1 MTMRD
6 IMIDLETLSTR
17 PDAMI
22 VAIGAVKF
30 GPEGLGEEY
39 YAVVD
44 TRYAVGHID
53 AMTVAWWM
61 RQSEE
66 ARGIFQEG
74 FRDTKHIAAALE
86 GLIGFVG
93 DAPDQVRV
101 WGHGASF
108 DLPIL
113 ESAFRAC
120 CRKAPWGHRAIRD
133 TRTLYELAGVKVEMP
148 EGEKHHALAD
158 AKAQALAVIRGVR
171 ALGAW
176 HIWSKAD

>member
-1 MTMRD
+1 MRD

-61 RQSEE
+61 RQGEE
-66 ARGIFQEG
+66 AREIFQEG
-74 FRDTKHIAAALE
+74 FRNTKHIAAALE

-108 DLPIL
+108 DLPII

-120 CRKAPWGHRAIRD
+120 CRKTPWGQPRHPRH
-133 TRTLYELAGVKVEMP
+133 P
-148 EGEKHHALAD
+148 HALRARRGQGGD
-158 AKAQALAVIRGVR
+158 AGGREASCARGCQGAGIGGDPGRAGARGVAHLDR
-171 ALGAW
+171 LT
-176 HIWSKAD
+176 